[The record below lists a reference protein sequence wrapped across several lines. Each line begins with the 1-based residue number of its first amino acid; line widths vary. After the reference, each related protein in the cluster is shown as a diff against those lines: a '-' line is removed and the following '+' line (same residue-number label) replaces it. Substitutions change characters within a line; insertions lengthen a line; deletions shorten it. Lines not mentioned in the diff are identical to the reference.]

1 MSSLTKHYTIVL
13 TGVSS
18 LHTLRNMT
26 EGKRCRRCEALLRGR
41 DAWEVLCG
49 PCRREPAALIID
61 HDTLE
66 VIDESVERADGHV
79 YTQASAGPGRRE
91 LRIVRPRDV
100 VRCSK
105 RVPEVA

>member
-1 MSSLTKHYTIVL
+1 MDILPC
-13 TGVSS
+13 
-18 LHTLRNMT
+18 MA
-26 EGKRCRRCEALLRGR
+26 EGNGCKRCGAELRGR
-41 DAWEVLCG
+41 ERFEAVCG
-49 PCRREPAALIID
+49 PCRREPAALVID